1 MRLLLKRVQRG
12 LSTYRRTFFFYAA
25 TIFACVCVFVA
36 FTQSGLKIDSSY
48 EKLCAECVTSN
59 VMITGFLGHEQLEM
73 LSQLESVEGIS
84 PKLTA
89 AAELKAG
96 GEKHLILLDIYRQ
109 EPLLDKYKIVEG
121 CAQEG
126 GALLSFGFA
135 KYNGFSLGDEISVV
149 TDSGVQKDLVVCG
162 FYISASEAYAASVNE
177 FNGKNGRVKLI
188 DDISQYNSVSVA
200 ISDTAT
206 FDAFLREFEKL
217 GLDGCA
223 AVETRGMDSFVAIK
237 TTTNNYSIIGTFI
250 GLIVLIIGVVLG
262 AFFIARL
269 ITLQSKS
276 IASLKA
282 VAYPNKMII
291 GYYVL
296 LVAMITLIASLTG
309 VAIGLLVSQFIQS
322 RVINDLLLPRTTAL
336 YVPGLLIVPV
346 LMGLMIVISFFVSI
360 RIVKQPISHIFS
372 LTVRRQ
378 SRHILLERIPMVWNT
393 LSSRTQNNLR
403 VVLRHKTRAIMSIIG
418 ISMGLI
424 LCMSVL
430 TINYMNSNFSRDMLN
445 QTCSYQLQVSGHSQN
460 SFREIVDAVK
470 NCNSV
475 TSYSIVYEVEF
486 SITVGEHTYTGACLL
501 LDDENVNYNVFAESG
516 GLLKIPP
523 KGIIMNKSIADYLG
537 LSQSHKLQIS
547 KENNENADTIVSALC
562 GQYYGFGLFMSQAEY
577 KNLFGMLPQTQTLLI
592 AAEDGDAVQ
601 SEINKIEGSYCI
613 NIEDE
618 FDTLQK
624 NNRTSA
630 LTFLAIAGIGTI
642 FAALLFISTTS
653 TVATEREREYII
665 LRSLGVQNYVIIS
678 SLAIEWG
685 ILAFVGLVVS
695 IPLARL
701 VVYVL
706 MQMTVSDYTLL
717 YPDFVPI
724 QCIVFSI
731 AVLIISLI
739 LSLLLFYAKLKQMKI
754 TDLGS
759 KE

>member
-1 MRLLLKRVQRG
+1 MWLLIKRVRRG

-36 FTQSGLKIDSSY
+36 FTQSGFKIDRSY
-48 EKLCAECVTSN
+48 EKLCTECVTSD
-59 VMITGFLGHEQLEM
+59 VMITGFLAHEQLQM
-73 LSQLESVEGIS
+73 LSQLESVEGVS

-96 GEKHLILLDIYRQ
+96 GEKHPILLDIYRQ
-109 EPLLDKYKIVEG
+109 EPLLDTYIIVEG

-149 TDSGVQKDLVVCG
+149 TDSGVQKNLIVCG
-162 FYISASEAYAASVNE
+162 FYISASESYAASVNE

-200 ISDTAT
+200 ISDTAS

-217 GLDGCA
+217 GLDGCT
-223 AVETRGMDSFVAIK
+223 AVETRETDSFVAIK

-250 GLIVLIIGVVLG
+250 GLIVLIIGIVLG
-262 AFFIARL
+262 VFFIVRL

-309 VAIGLLVSQFIQS
+309 VATGLLVSQFILS
-322 RVINDLLLPRTTAL
+322 RVINDLLLPSTTAL
-336 YVPGLLIVPV
+336 FIPGLLIVPV
-346 LMGLMIVISFFVSI
+346 LIGLMIIISFLASI

-372 LTVRRQ
+372 LSVRRQ
-378 SRHILLERIPMVWNT
+378 SRHILLESIPIVWNT

-403 VVLRHKTRAIMSIIG
+403 VALRHKTRAIMSIIG
-418 ISMGLI
+418 ISMGLM

-430 TINYMNSNFSRDMLN
+430 TINYLNSNFSRDMLN

-460 SFREIVDAVK
+460 TFQEIVDAVK
-470 NCNSV
+470 NCDSV
-475 TSYSIVYEVEF
+475 TSYSMVYEVELN
-486 SITVGEHTYTGACLL
+486 ITVGEHTYTGACLL
-501 LDDENVNYNVFAESG
+501 LDDENVNYNVFAENG
-516 GLLKIPP
+516 DLLKIPP

-537 LSQSHKLQIS
+537 ISQSQKLQIS
-547 KENNENADTIVSALC
+547 NENNENADTIVSALC
-562 GQYYGFGLFMSQAEY
+562 EQYYGVGLFMSQSEY
-577 KNLFGMLPQTQTLLI
+577 KNIFGMLPQTQTLLI
-592 AAEDGDAVQ
+592 AAEDSDAVQ

-618 FDTLQK
+618 FDILQE

-642 FAALLFISTTS
+642 FAMLLFVSTTS
-653 TVATEREREYII
+653 TAATEREREYII
-665 LRSLGVQNYVIIS
+665 LRSLGIQNHEIMS
-678 SLAIEWG
+678 SLAKEWG
-685 ILAFVGLVVS
+685 AFALVGLIVS

-701 VVYVL
+701 LVYAL
-706 MQMTVSDYTLL
+706 TQMTSSDYTLL
-717 YPDFVPI
+717 YPNFVPS

-731 AVLIISLI
+731 AVLILSLI
-739 LSLLLFYAKLKQMKI
+739 LSLALFYAKLKQIKI